1 MLLYKPIIQSANIK
15 IPCISTGRTIQRPI
29 CAKGKRRST
38 YSYGKSRDQEI
49 PECICVTT
57 LVRCVC
63 VGFFPM
69 TQVPWVFETRV
80 AISAGGTISHLFTGD
95 SPPLFSFSHNLQLS
109 SPFGKSCWFNFW
121 NICWFSPV
129 STPPFPQPYFSYLH
143 LSPGLIDKL
152 LTHLWCH
159 S

>member
-15 IPCISTGRTIQRPI
+15 IPCISTGRTTQRPI

-69 TQVPWVFETRV
+69 TQVPWVFETRNRRKLPSQLV
-80 AISAGGTISHLFTGD
+80 APSLACSLGILLHSSLSLAICNSPLTSASPVGSIFEIYAASHQFPPLHSHNPISA
-95 SPPLFSFSHNLQLS
+95 
-109 SPFGKSCWFNFW
+109 PFIF
-121 NICWFSPV
+121 
-129 STPPFPQPYFSYLH
+129 
-143 LSPGLIDKL
+143 L
-152 LTHLWCH
+152 LD
-159 S
+159 